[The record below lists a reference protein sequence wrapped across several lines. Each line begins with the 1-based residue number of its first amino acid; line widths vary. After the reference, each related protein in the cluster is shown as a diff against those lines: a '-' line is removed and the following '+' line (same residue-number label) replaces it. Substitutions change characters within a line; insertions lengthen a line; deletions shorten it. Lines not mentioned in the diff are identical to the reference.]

1 MAKIIVVV
9 PNHLPTLDFLKE
21 WDVLKDVELIIVQDI
36 GDKPT
41 MPEGFTGV
49 IYDHSD
55 IKKDLGKSD
64 WIIPSRSSAC
74 RSYGYYKAWQAGA
87 DYIYTLDNDCFPDG
101 SDFLAGHLKNLEGST
116 QLGWVTSTLQHP
128 FTRGFPYGMRGKNPI
143 GVSHGLWSKV
153 PDLDAATSLHNPDL
167 RFTPVAEE
175 DSFIIPLHNYYP
187 MCGMNLAWR
196 AELTPVMYFGIFGP
210 DYGFDQYDDIWA
222 GVLSKKVMD
231 HLGYAVLSGYPSVEH
246 RKQSNVY
253 VNLKKQAPG
262 LAMNETFWEAV
273 DAIELTS
280 ADIVGSYKELIE
292 KLPDKFDTEPEG
304 WTAKFKKAA
313 LLWIDLFA

>member
-1 MAKIIVVV
+1 MAKVIVVI
-9 PNHLPTLDFLKE
+9 PNHLPHLNFLNE
-21 WDVLKDVELIIVQDI
+21 WDELKNVELIVVQDI
-36 GDKPT
+36 GDKPKL
-41 MPEGFTGV
+41 PAGFTGTV
-49 IYDHSD
+49 YDHKD
-55 IKKDLGKSD
+55 IERDFGKNA
-64 WIIPSRSSAC
+64 WIIPTRSSAC
-74 RSYGYYKAWQAGA
+74 RSYGYYKAWKSDA

-101 SDFLAGHLKNLEGST
+101 SDFLNGHLKNLEGNT
-116 QLGWVTSTLQHP
+116 TLGWVTSTLQHP
-128 FTRGFPYGMRGKNPI
+128 FTRGFSYGMRGKNPI

-167 RFTPVAEE
+167 RFRPVAEE
-175 DSFIIPLHNYYP
+175 ESFIIPLHNYYP

-196 AELTPVMYFGIFGP
+196 AELTPIMYFGIFGP

-262 LAMNETFWEAV
+262 LAMNETFWETV
-273 DAIELTS
+273 NKIDLKS
-280 ADIVGSYKELIE
+280 KDIVGSYKELIQ
-292 KLPDKFDTEPEG
+292 KLPDTFDTEPEG
-304 WTAKFKKAA
+304 WTKKFKEAA
-313 LLWIDLFA
+313 LYWISLFE